1 VEPSL
6 SEAFVAATGA
16 LLAVI
21 AADGRILLANPAV
34 QRFTGRSAEELL
46 GRFFWEVWVLPE
58 HVDLAKDA
66 IARAIATGTA
76 HPQEA
81 DWLTGDG
88 GRRRVAMHNDV
99 LRDCS
104 GRPYAV
110 ATLGIDVTDQ
120 RQREARLHERA
131 ETDRLTGIPHRGAL
145 FDSLRRHL
153 DPVDGAGCTVLFC
166 DLDRFKLVN
175 DDHGHGVGDRLLS
188 EVAARL
194 AELVG
199 PGELV
204 ARFGGDEFVLLCSD
218 LSSPR
223 DAVVLCERI
232 QAAVREPIVCG
243 DADLVVTLSIGIAYD
258 ELVLLV
264 PGDDP
269 ERVSALAG
277 RVAAALATPF
287 TAACGPLSIGVS
299 VGAAVGRPGDP
310 PDDLI
315 ARADRAMYGS
325 KTHRRRRTAGD
336 RAGRHPG

>member
-1 VEPSL
+1 VESSL
-6 SEAFVAATGA
+6 SEAFIAATGA

-34 QRFTGRSAEELL
+34 QRFTGRSSEELL
-46 GRFFWEVWVLPE
+46 GRFFHEVWVLPE
-58 HVDLAKDA
+58 HVELAKDA
-66 IARAIATGTA
+66 VARAIATGTA

-81 DWLTGDG
+81 DWITGDG

-120 RQREARLHERA
+120 RQREARLHQRA

-145 FDSLRRHL
+145 FDALRRHL
-153 DPVDGAGCTVLFC
+153 DPVDGAGCAVLFC

-175 DDHGHGVGDRLLS
+175 DDHGHRVGDHLLS

-194 AELVG
+194 CALAR
-199 PGELV
+199 PGEVV
-204 ARFGGDEFVLLCSD
+204 ARFGGDEFVLL
-218 LSSPR
+218 
-223 DAVVLCERI
+223 
-232 QAAVREPIVCG
+232 
-243 DADLVVTLSIGIAYD
+243 
-258 ELVLLV
+258 V
-264 PGDDP
+264 PGDD
-269 ERVSALAG
+269 AG
-277 RVAAALATPF
+277 RVSTLPGLVTAALATPF
-287 TAACGPLSIGVS
+287 DTPCGALSIGVS
-299 VGAAVGRPGDP
+299 VGAAVGRPGET

-336 RAGRHPG
+336 RGDQR

>member
-204 ARFGGDEFVLLCSD
+204 ARFGGDEFVLL
-218 LSSPR
+218 
-223 DAVVLCERI
+223 
-232 QAAVREPIVCG
+232 
-243 DADLVVTLSIGIAYD
+243 
-258 ELVLLV
+258 V

>member
-1 VEPSL
+1 VESSL

-88 GRRRVAMHNDV
+88 DRRRVAMTNDV
-99 LRDCS
+99 LVDCS

-145 FDSLRRHL
+145 FDALRRHL

-194 AELVG
+194 AELAG

-204 ARFGGDEFVLLCSD
+204 ARFGGDEF
-218 LSSPR
+218 
-223 DAVVLCERI
+223 
-232 QAAVREPIVCG
+232 
-243 DADLVVTLSIGIAYD
+243 
-258 ELVLLV
+258 VLLV

-277 RVAAALATPF
+277 RVAAALASPF
-287 TAACGPLSIGVS
+287 EAACGSLSIGVS
-299 VGAAVGRPGDP
+299 VGAAVGRPGEQ

-325 KTHRRRRTAGD
+325 KTHRRRRTVGD
-336 RAGRHPG
+336 RAGQR

>member
-1 VEPSL
+1 VESSL

-34 QRFTGRSAEELL
+34 QRFTGRSAEQLL
-46 GRFFWEVWVLPE
+46 GRCFWEVWVLPE
-58 HVDLAKDA
+58 HVELAKDA

-88 GRRRVAMHNDV
+88 GRRRVAMTNDV
-99 LRDCS
+99 LVDCS

-145 FDSLRRHL
+145 FDALRRHL

-194 AELVG
+194 AGLAG

-204 ARFGGDEFVLLCSD
+204 ARFGGDEFVLL
-218 LSSPR
+218 
-223 DAVVLCERI
+223 
-232 QAAVREPIVCG
+232 
-243 DADLVVTLSIGIAYD
+243 
-258 ELVLLV
+258 V

-269 ERVSALAG
+269 QRVSALAG
-277 RVAAALATPF
+277 RVAAALASPF
-287 TAACGPLSIGVS
+287 EAACGSLSIGVS
-299 VGAAVGRPGDP
+299 VGAAVGRPGEQ

-325 KTHRRRRTAGD
+325 KTHRRRRTVGD
-336 RAGRHPG
+336 RAGQR

>member
-1 VEPSL
+1 MECSL
-6 SEAFVAATGA
+6 SEAFIAATGV
-16 LLAVI
+16 LLTVV

-34 QRFTGRSAEELL
+34 QRFTGRSPEQLL
-46 GRFFWEVWVLPE
+46 GRFFWDVWVLPE
-58 HVDLAKDA
+58 HVELAKDA
-66 IARAIATGTA
+66 VARSMASGVAP
-76 HPQEA
+76 PQEA
-81 DWLTGDG
+81 EWISGDG
-88 GRRRVAMHNDV
+88 GRRRVAMYNDV
-99 LRDCS
+99 LLDS
-104 GRPYAV
+104 DGRPFAIACV
-110 ATLGIDVTDQ
+110 GVDVTDQ

-194 AELVG
+194 AGLLC

-204 ARFGGDEFVLLCSD
+204 ARFGGDEFVLL
-218 LSSPR
+218 
-223 DAVVLCERI
+223 
-232 QAAVREPIVCG
+232 
-243 DADLVVTLSIGIAYD
+243 
-258 ELVLLV
+258 V

-269 ERVSALAG
+269 ERVSTLAG
-277 RVAAALATPF
+277 HVATALATPF
-287 TAACGPLSIGVS
+287 ETACGSLSIGVS

-336 RAGRHPG
+336 RAAQR

>member
-1 VEPSL
+1 VESSL

-58 HVDLAKDA
+58 HVELAKDA

-81 DWLTGDG
+81 DWLTVDG

-204 ARFGGDEFVLLCSD
+204 ARFGGDEFVLL
-218 LSSPR
+218 
-223 DAVVLCERI
+223 
-232 QAAVREPIVCG
+232 
-243 DADLVVTLSIGIAYD
+243 
-258 ELVLLV
+258 V

-269 ERVSALAG
+269 ERVSVLAG

-287 TAACGPLSIGVS
+287 AAACGPLSIGVS
-299 VGAAVGRPGDP
+299 VGVAVGRPGEP

-325 KTHRRRRTAGD
+325 KTHRRRRTAED
-336 RAGRHPG
+336 RAGQR

>member
-1 VEPSL
+1 VESSL

-34 QRFTGRSAEELL
+34 QRFTGRSAEQLL
-46 GRFFWEVWVLPE
+46 GRCFWEVWVLPE
-58 HVDLAKDA
+58 HVELAKDA

-88 GRRRVAMHNDV
+88 GRRRVAMTNDV
-99 LRDCS
+99 LVDCS

-145 FDSLRRHL
+145 FDALRRHL

-194 AELVG
+194 AGLAG

-204 ARFGGDEFVLLCSD
+204 ARFGGDEFVLL
-218 LSSPR
+218 
-223 DAVVLCERI
+223 
-232 QAAVREPIVCG
+232 
-243 DADLVVTLSIGIAYD
+243 
-258 ELVLLV
+258 V

-269 ERVSALAG
+269 QRVSALAG
-277 RVAAALATPF
+277 RVAAALASPF
-287 TAACGPLSIGVS
+287 EAACGSLSIGVS
-299 VGAAVGRPGDP
+299 VGAAVGRPGEP

-325 KTHRRRRTAGD
+325 KTHRRRRTVGD
-336 RAGRHPG
+336 RAGQR

>member
-1 VEPSL
+1 MEPSL

-16 LLAVI
+16 LLTVI

-58 HVDLAKDA
+58 HVELARDA
-66 IARAIATGTA
+66 ITRAIATGTA

-175 DDHGHGVGDRLLS
+175 DDHGHGVGDRVLS

-194 AELVG
+194 AQLVR

-204 ARFGGDEFVLLCSD
+204 ARFGGDEFVLL
-218 LSSPR
+218 
-223 DAVVLCERI
+223 
-232 QAAVREPIVCG
+232 
-243 DADLVVTLSIGIAYD
+243 
-258 ELVLLV
+258 V

-269 ERVSALAG
+269 ERVGALAG
-277 RVAAALATPF
+277 HVVTALAAPF
-287 TAACGPLSIGVS
+287 EATCGSLSIGVS
-299 VGAAVGRPGDP
+299 VGAAVGRPGEP

-336 RAGRHPG
+336 RAGQR